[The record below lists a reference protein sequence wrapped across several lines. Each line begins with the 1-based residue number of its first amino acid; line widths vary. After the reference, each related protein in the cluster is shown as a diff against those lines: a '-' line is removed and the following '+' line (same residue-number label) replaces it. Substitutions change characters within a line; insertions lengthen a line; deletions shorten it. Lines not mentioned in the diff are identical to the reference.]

1 MRTLLIA
8 THNPG
13 KMREY
18 RALLADLPLDLVS
31 LDDVGITQTLAENGD
46 TFEANAILKAE
57 GYARLSGLWTWADDS
72 GLAVDALDGKPGV
85 HSARFGGDG
94 LSDAQRCH
102 YLLEQLQAHPERPR
116 TARFHCVVAL
126 ALPYTASAPSANAV
140 DSVADSVDDSVADAF
155 AVDAVASVIEVE
167 TTEGMLEGC
176 IVETPKGEN
185 GFGYDPVFY
194 VPDLG
199 MTLAQ
204 AAAEVKNRISHR
216 AQAANRAKAKLHTL
230 LEKGCMP

>member
-13 KMREY
+13 KVREY

-126 ALPYTASAPSANAV
+126 ALPRAENASSATAV
-140 DSVADSVDDSVADAF
+140 DSVTDSVIDVLR
-155 AVDAVASVIEVE
+155 VDAVASAIEVE
-167 TTEGMLEGC
+167 TTEGVLEGC
-176 IVETPKGEN
+176 IVETPEGEN

-194 VPDLG
+194 VPDLR

-216 AQAANRAKAKLHTL
+216 AQAANRAKAILRML
-230 LEKGCMP
+230 LEKG